1 MKTAVADNKARGRLA
16 ARLRAALSKLVLW
29 LRTALSKLPPRL
41 RAALAALALW
51 LAVQH
56 FRIMPR
62 SIDIGAKLRN
72 PPPAEVRQLDGLV
85 HEFQPQLFVTGEG
98 DPIRVRLIF
107 VSSDRAWRLRA
118 PESLTPATRL
128 PLATTD
134 DPEPATAVSSHER
147 NQLEEQQGPALPL
160 GADEPRR
167 TTQRTPAHRSR
178 RRPRPAAR
186 PTAPQGRATPPQNR
200 HRERRPRDGHRPLDG
215 LLTVLTLVQII
226 PLGTLRLFGRLR
238 LSNPIRLR
246 RKSRSR
252 GQK

>member
-1 MKTAVADNKARGRLA
+1 MKTAVADKKARGRLA

-29 LRTALSKLPPRL
+29 FRTVLSKLPLRL
-41 RAALAALALW
+41 RTALAALALW

-62 SIDIGAKLRN
+62 SIDIGAKFRN
-72 PPPAEVRQLDGLV
+72 PPPAEVGQLDGLV
-85 HEFQPQLFVTGEG
+85 HEFQPQLFVMGEG
-98 DPIRVRLIF
+98 DLIRVRLIF

-134 DPEPATAVSSHER
+134 DPEPATAVSRER
-147 NQLEEQQGPALPL
+147 NQLEQQQGPAVPL

-178 RRPRPAAR
+178 RRPRPAVR
-186 PTAPQGRATPPQNR
+186 PTAPQGRATAPQNR

-246 RKSRSR
+246 RRKGRSR